1 MTILKYASST
11 PAPAYLSFLTA
22 YLGSLPVLQGKLD
35 KAEELTKK
43 AIVIGE
49 KILGKEHVDVAVWY
63 NNLGNI
69 YQDQVSSCDNPPSHS
84 AVRWRPMGVSHTQSL
99 SNT

>member
-1 MTILKYASST
+1 M
-11 PAPAYLSFLTA
+11 
-22 YLGSLPVLQGKLD
+22 QGKLD

-84 AVRWRPMGVSHTQSL
+84 AVRWRLMGVSHTQSL
-99 SNT
+99 SNS